1 MPRAEFLY
9 LAMQA
14 GAMLLDDSEDDYNR
28 ETALL

>member
-14 GAMLLDDSEDDYNR
+14 GATLLDDSADDYNR